1 MTQMAICVN
10 HMDQILNQI
19 GNDCYRPLRTRVGV
33 VIVMASLKSWWCNFL
48 ISGHSCLFSFVKFL
62 GWCFCSQRFRAFKMI
77 DAFRRFDAQLKA
89 LLKCRG
95 EKSLVEAILVACAA
109 LKKLTQLD
117 SHTQWD
123 GGHCVGYAHC
133 TGPAGLCS
141 AQCVGAVSGLGAPN
155 NA

>member
-1 MTQMAICVN
+1 MQLTDFRSQVFFI
-10 HMDQILNQI
+10 
-19 GNDCYRPLRTRVGV
+19 
-33 VIVMASLKSWWCNFL
+33 
-48 ISGHSCLFSFVKFL
+48 FVKLL
-62 GWCFCSQRFRAFKMI
+62 GWCFYSQRFHACKRI

-123 GGHCVGYAHC
+123 GGRCVGYAHC